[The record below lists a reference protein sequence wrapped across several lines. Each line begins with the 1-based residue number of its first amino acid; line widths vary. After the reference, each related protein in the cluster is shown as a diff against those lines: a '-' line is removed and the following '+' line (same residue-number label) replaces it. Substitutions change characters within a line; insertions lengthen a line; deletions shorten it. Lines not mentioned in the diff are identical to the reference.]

1 MLLHTKTKFADLGLL
16 SYAES
21 WDYQNQLFDIL
32 LQARL
37 NHSYPQAFN
46 HLLFVEHPHV
56 YTLGRNG
63 DANNLLINAEF
74 LQKIEATYY
83 KTDRGG
89 DITYHG
95 PGQLVGYPILNLEAF
110 AKGIKDYIDK
120 LEQAV
125 IDALKHYHIEAGRL
139 KGATGVWLDADTE
152 HARKICAIGVR
163 TSRGISMHGFAF
175 NVNTN
180 LDYFRYI
187 NPCGFVDK
195 SVTSMRKELGS
206 PIDINGVKTVLKQ
219 ELANVFQMEFVSE

>member
-1 MLLHTKTKFADLGLL
+1 MLLHTRTKFADLGLL
-16 SYAES
+16 SYAEA
-21 WDYQNQLFDIL
+21 WDYQNQLFDTL

-37 NHSYPQAFN
+37 NDAYPEAFN

-63 DANNLLINAEF
+63 DADNLLITTEF

-95 PGQLVGYPILNLEAF
+95 PGQVVGYPILNLEAF

-120 LEQAV
+120 LEQSV
-125 IDALKHYHIEAGRL
+125 IETLKHYHIEAGRL

-152 HARKICAIGVR
+152 PARKICAIGVR

-187 NPCGFVDK
+187 NPCGFVD
-195 SVTSMRKELGS
+195 
-206 PIDINGVKTVLKQ
+206 
-219 ELANVFQMEFVSE
+219 